1 MVNLPVVFDPSQDTL
16 FEILHTILLGDAKYT
31 WYDLHH
37 NWTPVQQDIFT
48 IRLQSTNLDGL
59 RVPPIRAAYM
69 MQYRNGLIGKH
80 FKTLMQTTIF
90 HIHDIVTPN
99 QFTLVRALG
108 ELGPIL
114 WTAVIDD
121 MEEYLAD
128 LQILIDNLLDASANI
143 DPSKILIKLKL
154 HVLLHIVQ
162 KIRRRGPGVRFSFNT
177 VFRLCSVLSNHQAP
191 SCDIAFKFADL
202 DRVKHILSG
211 GFWLQDAVWV
221 RAGKD
226 VNRILRNT
234 PIIQRHL
241 GWAPPPTYIPGLVQ
255 PVAQKKQNNLPA
267 LSRAETLLEGAANP
281 FSIAI
286 DPTTSWTPAL
296 NVTTVS
302 GDTGKIGSWAVFR
315 IKDVV
320 ILTTY
325 FFAPENISQLPV
337 LGRIEILL
345 LPKGGKAAEGL
356 LVIDRYDVGEALHR
370 TTTHGA
376 GYNGGPLKC
385 YSVCL
390 QCSARLPRACGC
402 DASGVTRQMQE
413 RQESDMLVHSIVHS
427 NDTQFVVNM
436 HAFHNARLLRKVFQL
451 RSPSP
456 AACTRSRK
464 RHDELAVELAVQQKA
479 KRAETQRKVAA
490 TREKKKVDKAAHE
503 KQANP
508 MGMDEESEDESE
520 RRGEKRARVD

>member
-1 MVNLPVVFDPSQDTL
+1 MTVRHPSREGTD
-16 FEILHTILLGDAKYT
+16 EILQYPSCPNHKCTFK
-31 WYDLHH
+31 W
-37 NWTPVQQDIFT
+37 
-48 IRLQSTNLDGL
+48 NLVVLNPMASEVD
-59 RVPPIRAAYM
+59 
-69 MQYRNGLIGKH
+69 YRRGTK
-80 FKTLMQTTIF
+80 
-90 HIHDIVTPN
+90 
-99 QFTLVRALG
+99 
-108 ELGPIL
+108 
-114 WTAVIDD
+114 
-121 MEEYLAD
+121 
-128 LQILIDNLLDASANI
+128 
-143 DPSKILIKLKL
+143 
-154 HVLLHIVQ
+154 

-202 DRVKHILSG
+202 DHVKHILSG

-302 GDTGKIGSWAVFR
+302 GDTGKIGSWAVFC
-315 IKDVV
+315 IKD
-320 ILTTY
+320 
-325 FFAPENISQLPV
+325 LPV

-345 LPKGGKAAEGL
+345 LPKGGKLQKVFLSLTATMSVRHFIG
-356 LVIDRYDVGEALHR
+356 

-436 HAFHNARLLRKVFQL
+436 HAFTMRDFYE
-451 RSPSP
+451 
-456 AACTRSRK
+456 RK

-490 TREKKKVDKAAHE
+490 TREKKKVDKAAHK

-520 RRGEKRARVD
+520 RRGEKRTRVD

>member
-302 GDTGKIGSWAVFR
+302 GDTGKIGSWAVFPACAR
-315 IKDVV
+315 
-320 ILTTY
+320 T
-325 FFAPENISQLPV
+325 
-337 LGRIEILL
+337 IEILL

-370 TTTHGA
+370 HYHTWSRVQRWSPQMLFSLSSMFSTTA
-376 GYNGGPLKC
+376 
-385 YSVCL
+385 
-390 QCSARLPRACGC
+390 
-402 DASGVTRQMQE
+402 TRVRE

-436 HAFHNARLLRKVFQL
+436 HAFHNARLLRKVL
-451 RSPSP
+451 PVALTKPR
-456 AACTRSRK
+456 CLYTDRRK